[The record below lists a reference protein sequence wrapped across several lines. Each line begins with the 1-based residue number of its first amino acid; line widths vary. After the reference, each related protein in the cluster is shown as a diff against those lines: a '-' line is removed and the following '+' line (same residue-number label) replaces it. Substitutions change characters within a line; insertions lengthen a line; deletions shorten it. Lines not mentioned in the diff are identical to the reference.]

1 MIVLKSHEEIE
12 RMKIPN
18 RIAVKVLHK
27 IKEHARPGISTKE
40 LDELTE
46 SMLKKLGGTPAF
58 KGYRGFPASL
68 CASVNE
74 VIVHGIP
81 SKRKLVDGDI
91 LSLDFGVYIDGFYGD
106 AAITIPIGNISSDA
120 EKLLE
125 TTREALYKSIE
136 KAREGNRL
144 FDISASIESEAGR
157 NGYSVVREFVG
168 HGIGRDLH
176 EDPQVPNYG
185 TPGTGIKLKAG
196 MVLAIEPMINA
207 GGSDVRIK
215 KDGWTAV
222 TRDGSLSAHFE
233 QSVAITSDGPV
244 ILSEA

>member
-12 RMKIPN
+12 RMKKPN

-27 IKEHARPGISTKE
+27 IKEHARPGISTNE

-46 SMLKKLGGTPAF
+46 SMLKKLGGIPAF

-74 VIVHGIP
+74 VVVHGIP

-91 LSLDFGVYIDGFYGD
+91 LSLEFGVYIDGFYGD
-106 AAITIPIGNISSDA
+106 AAITIPIGTISSDA

-125 TTREALYKSIE
+125 TTKEALYKSIE

-144 FDISASIESEAGR
+144 FDISENFPVPADTDLGTVA
-157 NGYSVVREFVG
+157 YAAKVLFV
-168 HGIGRDLH
+168 
-176 EDPQVPNYG
+176 
-185 TPGTGIKLKAG
+185 A
-196 MVLAIEPMINA
+196 
-207 GGSDVRIK
+207 
-215 KDGWTAV
+215 
-222 TRDGSLSAHFE
+222 
-233 QSVAITSDGPV
+233 
-244 ILSEA
+244 